1 MMLSQQRG
9 GEAMNKTALGF
20 VGEAEELVACEI
32 SGMGSS
38 QVKKTSLLLVETKVS
53 QPVELILMW
62 VGARF
67 GVYLLAS
74 RYA

>member
-1 MMLSQQRG
+1 MLLSQQLG
-9 GEAMNKTALGF
+9 GEAMNNTALGF

-32 SGMGSS
+32 PGMGSS
-38 QVKKTSLLLVETKVS
+38 QVKKMSLLLIEAIVS

-62 VGARF
+62 IEARF
-67 GVYLLAS
+67 GVYLLPS